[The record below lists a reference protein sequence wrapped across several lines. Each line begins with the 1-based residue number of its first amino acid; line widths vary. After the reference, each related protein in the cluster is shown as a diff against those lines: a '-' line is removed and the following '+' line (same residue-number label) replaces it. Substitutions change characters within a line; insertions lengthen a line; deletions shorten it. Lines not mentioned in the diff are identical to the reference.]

1 MADQPPFRIRLNSAD
16 YEVGVRELNGRELRD
31 LPSPPISHDD
41 ELFEQL
47 PTGDDRLID
56 LDYEAEIYTGKVFF
70 SSPDHKKYRVYVNSI
85 EKIVEKNVLTYDEVV
100 RLAFPEP
107 DPQTV
112 YSVSFEKAKHP
123 HEGDLVSGQTV
134 EVKDGT
140 EFDVD
145 DTGRS

>member
-1 MADQPPFRIRLNSAD
+1 MPDQPPFRIRLNSTD
-16 YEVGVRELNGRELRD
+16 YEVSVRELTGRELRD
-31 LPSPPISHDD
+31 LPTPPLAAHDD
-41 ELFEQL
+41 LFEQL
-47 PTGDDRLID
+47 PTGDDRLVD

-85 EKIVEKNVLTYDEVV
+85 EHIVTKNVLSYDEVV

-107 DPQTV
+107 NPDTI
-112 YSVSFEKAKHP
+112 YSVSFEKARHP
-123 HEGDLVSGQTV
+123 HEGDLVSGNSV
-134 EVKDGT
+134 EIKDGT

>member
-1 MADQPPFRIRLNSAD
+1 MPDQPPFRIRLDSAD
-16 YEVGVRELNGRELRD
+16 YEVSLRELTGREIRD
-31 LPSPPISHDD
+31 LPSPPIRQEN

-47 PTGDDRLID
+47 PNGDDRLID

-70 SSPDHKKYRVYVNSI
+70 TSPDHKKYRVYVNSI
-85 EKIVEKNVLTYDEVV
+85 EKIVDKNVLTYDEVV

-107 DPQTV
+107 DPETV

-123 HEGDLVSGQTV
+123 QEGDLVSGQTV
-134 EVKDGT
+134 EIKDGT